1 MRFLLKTP
9 ALAAVV
15 TGSIK
20 LRLIKKAKTHGASLI
35 ELRLDTFD
43 TRNVFKLRQ
52 EIASIKAQGLRVL
65 LTVRSKKEGGKI
77 AIAPKER
84 LMLFTEL
91 ITAVDMVDIEL
102 SSGLF
107 AKEVIELARKKR
119 KKTIV
124 SFHNFKGTPSTAR
137 LEKVIKEAREIG
149 ADTVK
154 IAAFATKKEDVRR
167 LARTLL
173 AHNDL
178 IIIAMGAIGQSSRI
192 TFPLLGSLVT
202 YGSISESTAP
212 GQMPI
217 KELNRLLTELS

>member
-1 MRFLLKTP
+1 MRFLLKIP
-9 ALAAVV
+9 ALAAVI
-15 TGSIK
+15 TESIK
-20 LRLIKKAKTHGASLI
+20 PRLIKKAKTHGASLI
-35 ELRLDTFD
+35 EIRLDTFEK
-43 TRNVFKLRQ
+43 RNVFKLKQ
-52 EIASIKAQGLRVL
+52 EIAAIKAQDLRVL

-77 AIAPKER
+77 AITPKER

-102 SSGLF
+102 SSGPF
-107 AKEVIELARKKR
+107 AKEIIELAHKKR

-124 SFHNFKGTPSTAR
+124 SFHNFKGTPSEAR

-154 IAAFATKKEDVRR
+154 IATFATKKEDVRR

-178 IIIAMGAIGQSSRI
+178 IIIAMGTIGQSSRI